1 MSNDD
6 ILSPRLIRASAGTGK
21 TRDLSSR
28 YIGLLARGETPDKI
42 LATTFTR
49 KAAAEIRERIFSR
62 LAGASQSKSAASDL
76 ASAIGLKDFKTTDA
90 RALLRRLV
98 EQQHRLLITT
108 LDALFISMARAFAL
122 ELGLPINWR
131 IGSDEDGKNLQEL
144 AIREVLEEDSRG
156 ASLEIIRLIHGG
168 DLSRSVHK
176 KIVDEVERL
185 YRYFIAAN
193 KKAWSWIEPS
203 ETKELVQYADIKG
216 VIESYQVPPN
226 SNGTPN
232 KNLEKLVVKLAGIHA
247 ARDWTA
253 LGTMSIATSA
263 LEGRYEYYKKPLD
276 TALISILDNLLAH
289 ARVDI
294 TQRYRDRL
302 RGIQGMLSLYRERY
316 LQAGRRLGTLTF
328 DDVKERLASSRL
340 TGELEPLY
348 YRLDSRI
355 CHLLLDEFQDTSLN
369 EWRVI
374 EPIADEILSRPT
386 ERSFFCVGD
395 MKQAIYGWRGGV
407 AEIFGSVESRW
418 PHLKPESKQTTYRCA
433 PAIIEFVNHLFGS
446 LDKASCLDQLR
457 GAVSSW
463 LERFEPHQAAQKNL
477 SGQVIVHRTPVDGNK
492 SAFTV
497 KLVSELQ
504 QRYPGASIGVLVR
517 KNRAVADLLA
527 RFSES
532 HPGIAVSEEGAV
544 KITDSALVRSLMSL
558 LRALDHPSDT
568 LATFHAEGSTLCD
581 ALEIPLIGKSITD
594 KWRREIRKR
603 LLVEGYGAVMS
614 GWARILEGVSGDLD
628 RQRLRQLVDQAYL
641 YDGDRTTR
649 ITDFVKH
656 IERVTVELPSEAA
669 IRVMSLHKAKGLE
682 FDIVV
687 LPELEDKI
695 EVKRDEILVGQA
707 TPISPIEKIALGSGT
722 EFERQLIP
730 ELGDLWQSKLDAI
743 TIESLSLL
751 YVGVTRPK
759 QMLHIVLPESEKIKG
774 VSSAKIISEIFQD
787 PVSGVVLFGA
797 NEIDIR
803 AEQHNLRPMHPF
815 AARKVLFAK
824 TASGSKAPQLHRVS
838 PSRHTARVEL
848 CNPGLPGAGER
859 ARERGTALHQLFE
872 QIEWIEDL
880 SLDTIRKDDIAT
892 SLGSE
897 ATEILIE
904 EFGNLLK
911 HPTIITELS
920 RSRFGE
926 GAKLLLKREQ
936 SFALRSNA
944 ELISGVIDRLVIK
957 YSDDKPA
964 FIEIIDYKSDR
975 LDGADSLEVKREMY
989 SDQLKFYAQ
998 AARSLVGANV
1008 PVVGKLLFLDGPVV
1022 STVQL

>member
-1 MSNDD
+1 MSDD
-6 ILSPRLIRASAGTGK
+6 YILSPRLIRASAGTGK

-62 LAGASQSKSAASDL
+62 LADASQNKDAASEL
-76 ASAIGLKDFKTTDA
+76 GIAIGIKNFRSNDA
-90 RALLRRLV
+90 RVLLRRLV

-131 IGSDEDGKNLQEL
+131 IGSDEDGKILKEL
-144 AIREVLEEDSRG
+144 AIRQILEDDSG
-156 ASLEIIRLIHGG
+156 EATLEIIRLIHGG

-176 KIVDEVERL
+176 KILDEVERL

-193 KKAWSWIEPS
+193 KKAWNWIKAP
-203 ETKELVQYADIKG
+203 ETGELVSFDEIKSD
-216 VIESYQVPPN
+216 IESYQAPPN

-232 KNLEKLVVKLAGIHA
+232 KNLAKLITKLSDIHVTK
-247 ARDWTA
+247 DWA
-253 LGTMSIATSA
+253 SLGRMSIATSA
-263 LEGRYEYYKKPLD
+263 LEGLYEYYKKPLD
-276 TALISILDNLLAH
+276 AALISILDNLLAH
-289 ARVDI
+289 ARADI
-294 TQRYRDRL
+294 TRRYRDRL
-302 RGIQGMLSLYRERY
+302 KGIHGMLSLYRENY
-316 LQAGRRLGTLTF
+316 LQASRRLGTLTF

-348 YRLDSRI
+348 YRLDSKI

-369 EWRVI
+369 EWRVL
-374 EPIADEILSRPT
+374 EPIADEILSRPA

-433 PAIIEFVNHLFGS
+433 PAIIELVNHLFGS
-446 LDKASCLDQLR
+446 LDKAPCLDQLR
-457 GAVSSW
+457 GAVARW

-477 SGQVIVHRTPVDGNK
+477 SGQVVVHRTPVDGNK

-497 KLVSELQ
+497 ELVSELQ

-568 LATFHAEGSTLCD
+568 LAAFHVTESGLSEV
-581 ALEIPLIGKSITD
+581 LEIPVVERRIDD
-594 KWRREIRKR
+594 KWRREIRKK
-603 LLVEGYGAVMS
+603 LLTEGYGAVIS
-614 GWARILEGVSGDLD
+614 SWARILERESTDLD
-628 RQRLRQLVDQAYL
+628 TQRLRQLVDQAYL
-641 YDGDRTTR
+641 YDLNRTTR
-649 ITDFVKH
+649 IVDFAKH

-759 QMLHIVLPESEKIKG
+759 QMLHIVLPESGNIKG
-774 VSSAKIISEIFQD
+774 VSPAKIINEIFKD
-787 PVSGVVLFGA
+787 PVNGSVLFGA
-797 NEIDIR
+797 DEISIR
-803 AEQHNLRPMHPF
+803 AEGDSLRPINTF
-815 AARKVLFAK
+815 ISKKVSFSRAASA
-824 TASGSKAPQLHRVS
+824 SKAPHLNRVS
-838 PSRHTARVEL
+838 PSRHTARVDL
-848 CNPGLPGAGER
+848 YNPGLIGAGDR

-872 QIEWIEDL
+872 QVDWIEDL
-880 SLDTIRKDDIAT
+880 RLDKIDMSFVVA
-892 SLGSE
+892 SLGHTR
-897 ATEILIE
+897 AVHLIE
-904 EFGNLLK
+904 EFSKLVK
-911 HPTIITELS
+911 HPTVISELS
-920 RSRFGE
+920 RDRFGA
-926 GAKLLLKREQ
+926 GTKLILKREQ
-936 SFALRSNA
+936 SFALRSEA
-944 ELISGVIDRLVIK
+944 QLISGVIDRLVIK

-964 FIEIIDYKSDR
+964 FIEIIDYKSDQ
-975 LDGADSLEVKREMY
+975 LNGANVLEAKRDMY
-989 SDQLKFYAQ
+989 SEQLKFYAQ
-998 AARSLVGANV
+998 AARSLVGASV